1 LEFHRNDIRNGI
13 NASVH
18 SSIDDFFSSF
28 EKVYNHHVTDTNIDL
43 NWKSSLKTSFKYSSE
58 MVSRWFRKHIAQVR
72 PELHWSQV
80 KQMVR
85 DRFASTALTGT
96 QAVKLASMSLLYK
109 ESFKCYVDRFTLN
122 LSALEGIPDYVL
134 AVAMFYNTLPRC
146 IKQSL
151 YSKLKSIKGDD
162 CADHVPGTWKEAVP
176 LFHNLSRT
184 MNPVMDKYYRSF
196 TSIHEYGTTISVGKT
211 LELESH
217 SKKRGSEEDLDFDK
231 SKPTKDVHINTKKIR
246 VCKSPVSR
254 GAQQTKQLS
263 NPCRRCKVVNYSK
276 DHTQHCKVL
285 KSKKSA
291 SNTNSNPSNNKS
303 STSTSTSNPSSND
316 NPSTSSP
323 ENSNTDQAVT
333 SKIPEI
339 INEQIDSHDTND
351 PMIVDPPAP
360 SPVVDE
366 LAEFEDDE

>member
-1 LEFHRNDIRNGI
+1 MISPSATINNNNNNDDTIMAPPAIGAPVDDDMKQFFAEQMRLCVHKMNTSTTPAERADAKDNLETYSKHYYLILQTSTNTSTSTSTTSTTSTSSTTATTDTTDIKMIPVADTPIFRILSIKETLEFHRNDIRNGI

-217 SKKRGSEEDLDFDK
+217 SKKRGSE
-231 SKPTKDVHINTKKIR
+231 
-246 VCKSPVSR
+246 
-254 GAQQTKQLS
+254 
-263 NPCRRCKVVNYSK
+263 
-276 DHTQHCKVL
+276 
-285 KSKKSA
+285 
-291 SNTNSNPSNNKS
+291 
-303 STSTSTSNPSSND
+303 
-316 NPSTSSP
+316 
-323 ENSNTDQAVT
+323 
-333 SKIPEI
+333 
-339 INEQIDSHDTND
+339 
-351 PMIVDPPAP
+351 
-360 SPVVDE
+360 
-366 LAEFEDDE
+366 